1 MTTLI
6 SCEAVKVGMRRVLG
20 RLLTVVLLV
29 VIAGA
34 VGGVAAQGEAGEG
47 PVAENATVDDALA
60 ESDGTVEVLV
70 ELSGAEQTTGVEGL
84 QAHAAETQAPLVDVA
99 ERRDGL
105 RVERQFWLTNAVLVT
120 VDTGEVSLDTLA
132 GVEGVEALRE
142 NGRVTVDTGATAATR
157 TIAVGPGR
165 LTDGHGVTTPVASTD
180 VSTGNYDT
188 TYGLAQ
194 INATAVWDT
203 YGTRGAG
210 TSVAVLDTGVDADHP
225 DIDVARWAEFDSNGN
240 QVDTTPNDGDGHGTH
255 VSGTVTGGN
264 ASGTQIG
271 VAPDA
276 DLYAAKVLADDGS
289 GTFAQIIAG
298 MEWAVDQNADLI
310 SMSLG
315 AQGYYDSFVDP
326 VRNAETA
333 GVTVVAS
340 SGNSGAG
347 TSGSPGNVYDAI
359 SVGASNASGG
369 IAGFSSGESIDT
381 SAAWSS
387 PPSDWPSTYVV
398 PSVSAPGRGVQSAW
412 LNGSYQFLSG
422 TSMAAPHVSGAIALM
437 ESALGSDVGPDEL
450 ETALEETARKPDGY
464 DTGTPAG
471 ERDTRYGS
479 GIIDVPAAL
488 DSLSTG
494 PVVELSGLD
503 VAGAGANATVSEG
516 STVNVSVVVENV
528 GDSSG
533 SFDLSLSV
541 GTAVEMTAS
550 TGELAAGGTET
561 VVFGNVTG
569 GLAEGTY
576 PVTVSAADDSVSG
589 EVTLEPL
596 ESVSLPDQNVTDAT
610 GVSLDGV
617 VSDGV
622 AALLLVTYEGDNGT
636 VVAGVAN
643 GTYANESVTVALESN
658 IGFPDR
664 YTAHL
669 LPAADASSSYRP
681 GDTLSANTTDAVVV
695 SETARVS
702 TVGGA
707 PDVEVIDGSPA
718 KDTTGDGMLDDVR
731 GDGEL
736 NIFDVQTLFSNIDT
750 ATVQNHSEQFNFQGA
765 NPDEVNIFDIQTLF
779 TQIP

>member
-1 MTTLI
+1 VATFI
-6 SCEAVKVGMRRVLG
+6 SCEAVLVGMCRVLG
-20 RLLTVVLLV
+20 GLLTVVLLV
-29 VIAGA
+29 VIAGV
-34 VGGVAAQGEAGEG
+34 VGGVAAQSAGES
-47 PVAENATVDDALA
+47 PVAESVTVEDALA
-60 ESDGTVEVLV
+60 ESNGTVEVLV
-70 ELSGAEQTTGVEGL
+70 ALSGAEGATDVRGL
-84 QAHAAETQAPLVDVA
+84 QAHAAETQGPLVEMA

-105 RVERQFWLTNAVLVT
+105 RVERQFCLTNAVLVT
-120 VDTGEVSLDTLA
+120 VDTGQLSLDTLA

-142 NGRVTVDTGATAATR
+142 NGRVTVDTATPAPTR
-157 TIAVGPGR
+157 TTGVGSGHR
-165 LTDGHGVTTPVASTD
+165 TDGHGVTTPVASTD
-180 VSTGNYDT
+180 VSTGSYDT

-194 INATAVWDT
+194 INATAVWDS
-203 YGTRGAG
+203 YGTQGEG
-210 TSVAVLDTGVDADHP
+210 TSVAVLDTGADESHP

-264 ASGTQIG
+264 ASGTHIG
-271 VAPDA
+271 VAPGA
-276 DLYAAKVLADDGS
+276 DLYAAKVLDDDGS

-298 MEWAVDQNADLI
+298 MEWAVNQDADLI

-315 AQGYYDSFVDP
+315 AQGYYDSLVDP
-326 VRNAETA
+326 VRNAESA

-340 SGNSGAG
+340 SGNGGAG

-387 PPSDWPSTYVV
+387 PPSDWPGTYVV
-398 PSVSAPGRGVQSAW
+398 PSVSAPGRSVQSAW
-412 LNGSYQFLSG
+412 LNGSYELLSG

-437 ESALGSDVGPDEL
+437 ESALGSDPGPDEL
-450 ETALEETARKPDGY
+450 ETALAETARKPD
-464 DTGTPAG
+464 DTGVPAG

-479 GIIDVPAAL
+479 GIIDVPAAIE
-488 DSLSTG
+488 SLSTG
-494 PVVELSGLD
+494 PVVELSALD
-503 VAGAGANATVSEG
+503 IAGAGANTTVREG

-533 SFDLSLSV
+533 SFDLTLSV
-541 GTAVEMTAS
+541 GAAEMAAS

-569 GLAEGTY
+569 GLAEGAY
-576 PVTVSAADDSVSG
+576 PVTVSAVDDNVSG
-589 EVTLEPL
+589 EVTLEPR

-610 GVSLDGV
+610 EVILEGV

-622 AALLLVTYEGDNGT
+622 EALLLVTYEADNGT
-636 VVAGVAN
+636 VVAGLTN
-643 GTYANESVTVALESN
+643 GTYTNESVTVVLADH

-664 YTAHL
+664 YTARL
-669 LPAADASSSYRP
+669 LPAADASSSYQP
-681 GDTLSANTTDAVVV
+681 GETLSANTTDAVVV
-695 SETARVS
+695 DATARVS
-702 TVGGA
+702 TAGGA
-707 PDVEVIDGSPA
+707 PDPQVIDGTPA

-750 ATVQNHSEQFNFQGA
+750 ATVQNNSEQFNFQGA

>member
-1 MTTLI
+1 
-6 SCEAVKVGMRRVLG
+6 MRRVLG

-70 ELSGAEQTTGVEGL
+70 ELSGAEQVTGVQRL

-132 GVEGVEALRE
+132 GVQGVEALRE

-157 TIAVGPGR
+157 TIAVGSGR

-387 PPSDWPSTYVV
+387 PPSDWPGTYVV

-541 GTAVEMTAS
+541 GTTVEMTAS

-561 VVFGNVTG
+561 VVCG
-569 GLAEGTY
+569 
-576 PVTVSAADDSVSG
+576 
-589 EVTLEPL
+589 
-596 ESVSLPDQNVTDAT
+596 NVTDAT
-610 GVSLDGV
+610 EVSLDGV

-643 GTYANESVTVALESN
+643 GTYTNESVTVTLESN

-681 GDTLSANTTDAVVV
+681 GDTLSANTTEAVVV